1 MRGSKGVALTREQVS
16 ASTAATPPQNLPGP
30 APAPIHRDAQ
40 LLRLWGVGML
50 MSLIR
55 WIEILAFAVFTY
67 DQTKSA
73 MWVASLMMLRLL
85 PLSLFGLAL
94 GALASHMSRR
104 WLLIAI
110 HAGLFATCLLL
121 LIASAFGAIEV
132 WHLAA
137 ASFVNGI
144 AWAGDMPLRRALMGD
159 LVGHG
164 RMAQAMSL
172 DAVFSN
178 TCRLIGPILGGLLLA
193 RGGLQAVLLC
203 ATLLYLP
210 VLAALIGLADPPQ
223 GQDGATRP
231 TIHALLLRGLNAA
244 RESRPLQAT
253 LWITVLF
260 NLFGWPALS
269 MVPVI
274 GRDQLHLH
282 AEGVGLLA
290 SLEGIGSLL
299 GALALTSIA
308 RHLRHGFVYL
318 GAVLLFLVLQ
328 VVFAWSHHVLL
339 TGAVLFAIGVAQ
351 TGFAVMQ
358 PTLIYTS
365 APPDR
370 RSEVMGLMTMCIGV
384 APLGFLA
391 IGWLAERLGA
401 PTAALACAASGLLVV
416 ALTWPLCRACLEGP
430 RSAVSQEVPV
440 TPP

>member
-1 MRGSKGVALTREQVS
+1 
-16 ASTAATPPQNLPGP
+16 
-30 APAPIHRDAQ
+30 
-40 LLRLWGVGML
+40 ML
-50 MSLIR
+50 MSMIR
-55 WIEILAFAVFTY
+55 WLEILAFAVFTY
-67 DQTKSA
+67 DQTRSA
-73 MWVASLMMLRLL
+73 LWVASLMMLRLL
-85 PLSLFGLAL
+85 PLSLFGLVF

-104 WLLIAI
+104 WLLIMT
-110 HAGLFATCLLL
+110 HAGLFATCLVL
-121 LIASAFGAIEV
+121 LIASAFGTLDV

-178 TCRLIGPILGGLLLA
+178 ACRLIGPVLGGLLLA
-193 RGGLQAVLLC
+193 HGGLQAVLLC

-210 VLAALIGLADPPQ
+210 VLAALIGLADPPPE
-223 GQDGATRP
+223 QDTIAKP
-231 TIHALLLRGLNAA
+231 TIRDLLLRGLNAA
-244 RESRPLQAT
+244 RESRRLQAT

-274 GRDQLHLH
+274 GRDQLHLD
-282 AEGVGLLA
+282 AQGVGLLA
-290 SLEGIGSLL
+290 SLDGIGSLL
-299 GALALTSIA
+299 GALALTYIA
-308 RHLRHGFVYL
+308 RHLRHGLVYL
-318 GAVLLFLVLQ
+318 GAVMLFLVLQ
-328 VVFAWSHHVLL
+328 VAFAWSHHVLL
-339 TGAVLFAIGVAQ
+339 TGVILFAIGVAQ

-365 APPDR
+365 APADQ
-370 RSEVMGLMTMCIGV
+370 RSGAMGLMTMCIGV

-401 PTAALACAASGLLVV
+401 PMAALTCALCGLVVV
-416 ALTWPLCRACLEGP
+416 ALTWPLCRACLERP
-430 RSAVSQEVPV
+430 E
-440 TPP
+440 